1 MSSIMTNISVTIK
14 ALNDTRDAVETYARE
29 IADVVT
35 SVNGYPVG
43 KWSDEHQQD
52 YQNSIT
58 LLIQTVVEV
67 SNSSQALATR
77 LQKKAEL
84 VAENMRYE
92 V

>member
-1 MSSIMTNISVTIK
+1 MTNISVTIE
-14 ALNDTRDAVETYARE
+14 ALNNTRDAVETYARE
-29 IADVVT
+29 IAEAVT
-35 SVNGYPVG
+35 AVNGYPAG
-43 KWSDEHQQD
+43 KWSDEHQQE

-58 LLIQTVVEV
+58 QLVQTVVDV
-67 SNSSQALATR
+67 SNSSQSLSTR